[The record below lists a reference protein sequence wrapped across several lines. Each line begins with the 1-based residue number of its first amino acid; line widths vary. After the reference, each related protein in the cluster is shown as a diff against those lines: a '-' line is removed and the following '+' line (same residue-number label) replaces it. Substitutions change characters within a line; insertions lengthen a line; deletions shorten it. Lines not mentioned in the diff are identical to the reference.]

1 MPAAV
6 AQLPVRFRA
15 AATESLG
22 GLPSAFWWLWTSTLV
37 NKLGGFVVTFMALY
51 LTAVRG
57 YSTGYAGL
65 VASLYG
71 LGSAV
76 ASLTGGVLA
85 DRIGRRPT
93 ILVAQTMTALSTAAL
108 GFSRGQLVIAAVAFL
123 TGLSANASR
132 PAISAVIADV
142 VPAADRVRAFSINYW
157 AINIG
162 FGVSAAVAG
171 LIAVHGYLL
180 LFLADAATTLL
191 CALVV
196 FTKVPESRPTAPR
209 PDERAAAPRVGLGT
223 VFRDGR
229 FIALVSMTF
238 LFAMVMQQG
247 STTLAM
253 VMGQAKLSATQYG
266 LVIGLNGFLIVLL
279 QIPVT
284 RMIQGRDRAKLLM
297 TGALLAGWGAALTA
311 FAGRSVLFFALTVAI
326 WTVGEIIQMPSNM
339 SLVAEL
345 SPTHARGRYQGVSS
359 LAWSSAACLGPALG
373 GLLLEHVGADS
384 VWGGCALL
392 GTVSGIGYLLVARRV
407 ADAAAA
413 RIPEGLPARTAAEA
427 TVA

>member
-1 MPAAV
+1 MPAA
-6 AQLPVRFRA
+6 ATRLPARIRA
-15 AATESLG
+15 AATESVG

-37 NKLGGFVVTFMALY
+37 NRLGGFVVTFLALY

-57 YSTGYAGL
+57 YSAGYAGA

-71 LGSAV
+71 LGSAI

-93 ILVAQTMTALSTAAL
+93 ILAAQTLTALSTAAL
-108 GFSRGQLVIAAVAFL
+108 GFSRGQLAIAAVAFL
-123 TGLSANASR
+123 TGLSGNAAR

-142 VPAADRVRAFSINYW
+142 VPATDRVRAFSLNYW

-180 LFLADAATTLL
+180 LFLADAATTLA

-196 FTKVPESRPTAPR
+196 FAKVPESRPAAAAAPAA
-209 PDERAAAPRVGLGT
+209 ERVAAPRVSLAT

-247 STTLAM
+247 STTLAV
-253 VMGQAKLSATQYG
+253 VMGRAGLSTTQYG
-266 LVIGLNGFLIVLL
+266 LVIGLNGLLIVLL

-284 RMIQGRDRAKLLM
+284 RLIQGRDRARLLM
-297 TGALLAGWGAALTA
+297 AGALLAGWGVALAA
-311 FAGRSVLFFALTVAI
+311 FAGSSALFFAFTVAV

-345 SPTHARGRYQGVSS
+345 SPAHARGRYQGVAS
-359 LAWSSAACLGPALG
+359 LAWSAASFLGPLLG
-373 GLLLEHVGADS
+373 GLLLDGAGADA

-392 GTVSGIGYLLVARRV
+392 GTVAGIGYLLVARRAEEASV
-407 ADAAAA
+407 VRAA
-413 RIPEGLPARTAAEA
+413 G
-427 TVA
+427 